1 MQGLGDDLSDY
12 QSSPSHSKDS
22 MESPRFNKS
31 KKRRMAE
38 DERKSPELM
47 TSTKDRVKNMSD

>member
-12 QSSPSHSKDS
+12 QSSISKDS

-38 DERKSPELM
+38 IERKSPEIM

>member
-12 QSSPSHSKDS
+12 QSSNSKDS

-38 DERKSPELM
+38 IERKSPEIM